1 MNSAFFWL
9 FGFSF
14 LVFSQT
20 QTAANSD
27 ESSQK
32 TNSSKSRSLPKL
44 VLSPSRVQ
52 QQYITYCTHCH
63 GMDGRPTLLVEDVMP
78 EIPDFSRIQWGD
90 YEKQHVISSIADATG
105 QMPSFNKVMTKT
117 EIEALAEFIAKF
129 PVGKPF
135 SIIEKSSRYRK
146 ADAQLIQRLA
156 DLEDRFRSIRNSY

>member
-20 QTAANSD
+20 QTDENFD

-32 TNSSKSRSLPKL
+32 TKSSKSRLLPKL
-44 VLSPSRVQ
+44 VLSPSHVQ

-63 GMDGRPTLLVEDVMP
+63 GMDGRPTSLVEDVMP
-78 EIPDFSRIQWGD
+78 EIPDFSRFQWGD
-90 YEKQHVISSIADATG
+90 YEKQDVFFSIADGIG
-105 QMPSFNKVMTKT
+105 QMPGFNKALTKT
-117 EIEALAEFIAKF
+117 EMEALAEFIAKF

-156 DLEDRFRSIRNSY
+156 DLEDRFRSIRNRD